1 MTDKNTLP
9 ITMVATTDFSDL
21 MSPVPGRRQP
31 MKGFDPEFV
40 DIADY
45 IVRITSWI
53 WDDKNVD
60 LCKRYYSDDGII
72 HTLAGE
78 ISGVDTVIANT
89 WKTLEGW
96 PDRTL
101 NADNVV
107 WSGNEKD
114 GYYSSHLITSQM
126 TNTGPSEFGPATGK
140 KARVRTVADCLC
152 LENKVI
158 EEWLMRDNL
167 SLVSQMDLDGSAIA
181 SAQAKADFEIGS
193 DLREMHLALAEQTM
207 TGKIEN
213 CELPD
218 NPEGNA
224 EVFAQAYVT
233 QLWNQQ
239 RLNKLPD
246 FYDYRVGFEG
256 PSGRN
261 LYGTAEMGRYF
272 QSFIDVMPDLKV
284 TVDHVADIPYLGG
297 ARDIA
302 VRWSLAGTHT
312 GEGCYGPPTGNTL
325 YIMGSSHWRV
335 VNGRIRNEWT
345 VFDELAVLRQVH
357 HNRLLGG

>member
-1 MTDKNTLP
+1 MTDKNPLP
-9 ITMVATTDFSDL
+9 VTMVATTDFSDL
-21 MSPVPGRRQP
+21 MNPVPGRRQP

-72 HTLAGE
+72 HTLAGK
-78 ISGVDTVIANT
+78 ISGVETVVANT

-101 NADNVV
+101 DADNVV
-107 WSGNEKD
+107 WSGNEAE

-167 SLVSQMDLDGSAIA
+167 SLVKQMGLDGNAIA
-181 SAQAKADFEIGS
+181 LAQAEEDFATGS
-193 DLREMHLALAEQTM
+193 NLHGMHQALADQTM
-207 TGKIEN
+207 ATETSTHAV
-213 CELPD
+213 PD
-218 NPEGNA
+218 NPEKEA
-224 EVFAQAYVT
+224 ESFAQAYVS
-233 QLWNQQ
+233 QLWNQH
-239 RLNKLPD
+239 KLEKLAD

-261 LYGTAEMGRYF
+261 LYGVGDVERYF
-272 QSFIDVMPDLKV
+272 QSFTEMMPDLKV
-284 TVDHVADIPYLGG
+284 TVDHVADVPYLGD

-312 GEGCYGPPTGNTL
+312 SEGTYGAPTGKTL
-325 YIMGSSHWRV
+325 YIMGSSHWRII
-335 VNGRIRNEWT
+335 NGRIRNEWT

-357 HNRLLGG
+357 RNRMLSK

>member
-1 MTDKNTLP
+1 MTDKHPLP
-9 ITMVATTDFSDL
+9 ITMVATTDFSGL
-21 MSPVPGRRQP
+21 INPTPGRRQP

-101 NADNVV
+101 DADNVV
-107 WSGNEKD
+107 WSGNEND

-126 TNTGPSEFGPATGK
+126 TNTGPSEFGPPTGK

-152 LENKVI
+152 FENKVI

-167 SLVSQMDLDGSAIA
+167 GLVSQMGLDGHAIA
-181 SAQAKADFEIGS
+181 AAQAKVDFETSSG
-193 DLREMHLALAEQTM
+193 LREMHQTLAEQTM
-207 TGKIEN
+207 AGETKVQ
-213 CELPD
+213 ELPG

-224 EVFAQAYVT
+224 AAFAQAYAS
-233 QLWNQQ
+233 QLWNQRQ
-239 RLNKLPD
+239 MDKLGD
-246 FYDYRVGFEG
+246 FYDYRIGFEG

-261 LYGTAEMGRYF
+261 LYGIADLRGYF
-272 QSFIDVMPDLKV
+272 KSFLTMMPDLKV

-312 GEGCYGPPTGNTL
+312 GEGSYGAPTGKSI

-335 VNGRIRNEWT
+335 INGRIRNEWA

>member
-1 MTDKNTLP
+1 MNEKPALP
-9 ITMVATTDFSDL
+9 ITMVATTDFSGL
-21 MSPVPGRRQP
+21 INPAPGRRQP

-53 WDDKNVD
+53 WDDKNVE

-101 NADNVV
+101 NADNVI
-107 WSGNEKD
+107 WSGNEDD

-126 TNTGPSEFGPATGK
+126 TNSGPSEFGPPTGK

-152 LENKVI
+152 HENKII

-167 SLVSQMDLDGSAIA
+167 GLTSQMGLDGNAIA
-181 SAQAKADFEIGS
+181 LSQAKADFETNS
-193 DLREMHLALAEQTM
+193 NLQEMHKSLADQTM
-207 TGKIEN
+207 VSAIDSSEFPKI
-213 CELPD
+213 
-218 NPEGNA
+218 PEDNA
-224 EVFAQAYVT
+224 ELFAQAYVSR
-233 QLWNQQ
+233 LWNKRQ
-239 RLNKLPD
+239 LESLPE
-246 FYDYRVGFEG
+246 FYDYRIGFEG

-261 LYGTAEMGRYF
+261 LYGTADIEHYF
-272 QSFIDVMPDLKV
+272 QSFLTMMPNLKV
-284 TVDHVADIPYLGG
+284 TVDHVADVPYLGG

-302 VRWSLAGTHT
+302 VRWSLT
-312 GEGCYGPPTGNTL
+312 GIHSGGGIYGAPTDKPI
-325 YIMGSSHWRV
+325 YIMGSSHWRII
-335 VNGRIRNEWT
+335 NGRIRNEWT
-345 VFDELAVLRQVH
+345 VFDELAILRQVH
-357 HNRLLGG
+357 RNRLSG

>member
-1 MTDKNTLP
+1 
-9 ITMVATTDFSDL
+9 
-21 MSPVPGRRQP
+21 

-101 NADNVV
+101 DADNVV
-107 WSGNEKD
+107 WSGNEND

-126 TNTGPSEFGPATGK
+126 TNTGPSEFGSATGK

-167 SLVSQMDLDGSAIA
+167 GLVSQMGLDGNTIA
-181 SAQAKADFEIGS
+181 QTQAKADFEAGS
-193 DLREMHLALAEQTM
+193 ELQEMHRQLAEQT
-207 TGKIEN
+207 IARAPEN
-213 CELPD
+213 CALPEA
-218 NPEGNA
+218 PEGNA
-224 EVFAQAYVT
+224 EQFAQAYVSRLWCQR
-233 QLWNQQ
+233 QLDS
-239 RLNKLPD
+239 LPE
-246 FYDYRVGFEG
+246 FYDYRASFEG

-261 LYGTAEMGRYF
+261 LYGAAEIGSYF
-272 QSFIDVMPDLKV
+272 QSFFSAMPDLKA

-312 GEGCYGPPTGNTL
+312 GEGMYGAPTNQPI

-335 VNGRIRNEWT
+335 INGRIRSEWT

-357 HNRLLGG
+357 RNRFPK